1 LLFVGHLSQD
11 VVEGVFFFP
20 DGQQV
25 LEQVGA
31 EQLVG
36 GAIGNIFGV
45 PEIVL
50 PISDLNSR
58 TWETGKLDNWGER

>member
-1 LLFVGHLSQD
+1 M
-11 VVEGVFFFP
+11 VEKVFFFL
-20 DGQQV
+20 GQQV

-36 GAIGNIFGV
+36 GAIGKIFAV
-45 PEIVL
+45 PEMVL

-58 TWETGKLDNWGER
+58 TWETGKLGNWTIGERDNLR

>member
-1 LLFVGHLSQD
+1 M
-11 VVEGVFFFP
+11 
-20 DGQQV
+20 

>member
-1 LLFVGHLSQD
+1 
-11 VVEGVFFFP
+11 VVEKVFFFL
-20 DGQQV
+20 GQQV

-36 GAIGNIFGV
+36 GAIGKIFAV

-58 TWETGKLDNWGER
+58 TWETGKLGNWETGQLGREII